1 MSSDEVIKKLV
12 NLKIPIVVLPVE
24 KEGENS
30 NLISFDNI
38 DKNNVISSSLKSAD
52 DQMFVAEEKDQ
63 KQTELNGVNPS
74 HERYIVTFKENV
86 DVNVKMKNLDK
97 KLGFKSKHNLGETIK
112 GCTATI
118 NKGMMNELLD
128 DPDIN
133 YIEKDTILSNQ
144 IYDKVECPDITNMAA
159 ATPLW
164 HQVMTNTV
172 LIDTDNY
179 SVLHCYVVDT
189 GILPNHIEFLTGQ
202 VLLDY
207 NAITNTNNAKDDNGH
222 GTGVASLIGGKSV
235 GVAYKT
241 TLHAIKV
248 LDSTGSGYTSD
259 IIAGLNWI
267 VKNKKTPAIINMSL
281 GGTYSTSLSTAV
293 QNCII
298 NNITVV
304 CASGNSGVDASTS
317 SPANTVGAIAVSA
330 YDQNKTRPAWSNYGS
345 VISSFAP
352 GVSVRAAWGDYYNSY
367 FFVSGTSFACPI
379 LAAIIIRY
387 LKAMPYA
394 TQSQI
399 ITFLMKSNKLNEIVN
414 PGANTPN
421 LRIVWDPLN
430 VKPC

>member
-1 MSSDEVIKKLV
+1 MSSEELIKQLI

-24 KEGENS
+24 SDRNIDS
-30 NLISFDNI
+30 NLIRFDN
-38 DKNNVISSSLKSAD
+38 KQLNNDETKS
-52 DQMFVAEEKDQ
+52 E
-63 KQTELNGVNPS
+63 TETASEYELEGVNPS
-74 HERYIVTFKENV
+74 HDRYIVSFKENV
-86 DVNVKMKNLDK
+86 DIEVKIKNLDK
-97 KLGFKSKHNLGETIK
+97 KMGFKSKHNLGETIK

-118 NKGMMNELLD
+118 NKGLMNELLD
-128 DPDIN
+128 DPDVN
-133 YIEKDTILSNQ
+133 YIEKDAVLSNQ
-144 IYDKVECPDITNMAA
+144 IHDKVECPEITSMVA

-164 HQVMTNTV
+164 HQVATNTV

-179 SVLHCYVVDT
+179 SVIHCYVVDT
-189 GILPNHIEFLTGQ
+189 GILPNHVEFLTGQ

-207 NAITNTNNAKDDNGH
+207 NSITQTKNAKDDNGH

-267 VKNKKTPAIINMSL
+267 VKNKKTPAVINMSL
-281 GGTYSTSLSTAV
+281 GGSYSVSLSAAV

-304 CASGNSGVDASTS
+304 CASGNSGVDAGTS

-330 YDQNKTRPAWSNYGS
+330 YDENKTRPTWSNYGA
-345 VISSFAP
+345 VVSSFAP

-367 FFVSGTSFACPI
+367 FFVSGTSFSCPI
-379 LAAIIIRY
+379 LSAIIIRY

-399 ITFLMKSNKLNEIVN
+399 ITFLMKSNKSNEITN

-430 VKPC
+430 IKPC